1 MTSEAPKE
9 IYAWVYDQWK
19 TAWNVDPEESDAS
32 ASRYT
37 LTTHALAM
45 VAAEREACARL
56 ICDGKKDSEWFNP
69 VQAIRT
75 RTPDDAQAALDA
87 LLKAERVKALREA
100 ADCIGHITRAEDQDA
115 ILALIEKETGHE

>member
-37 LTTHALAM
+37 LTTHAQAM
-45 VAAEREACARL
+45 VAAAYEDATEVVAHDYV
-56 ICDGKKDSEWFNP
+56 CD
-69 VQAIRT
+69 AIHN

-87 LLKAERVKALREA
+87 LLKAERVRLLREIEVHHA
-100 ADCIGHITRAEDQDA
+100 
-115 ILALIEKETGHE
+115 LALTGDVDGRDCHSFVTDIIEKETGQ